1 MKPKYTVLGSGVLTL
16 TFIAWLLTASMPA
29 GVVIMLLALLNYS
42 NIYTSLAL
50 LGAAELLMILPLVV
64 YMLVTKTDI
73 RALMGNR
80 SNWKQW
86 LAASL
91 VGVFM
96 MPALQGVNVA
106 VSELFTLLGAKMPDT
121 SSMEPV
127 SVGSLLMGMAMI
139 GVTAGV
145 VEEPIFRGVVLRGI
159 GSAVGRRWAVVLTA
173 LVFAFVHMEIVGLP
187 SRFIIGIVLGFMAWR
202 SGAVL
207 PGVFAHASYNS
218 SALAVSLLFTT
229 VFRDWNGFTVI
240 QAAPD
245 AVNNII
251 TWILISLPFIVLSL
265 AAYRV
270 FARVTPKSAAWNERP
285 YARAAV
291 KPVHSL
297 PWIGIGIAS
306 LALTALTTAQ
316 MWMSQLQDMLN
327 QIAGQLR

>member
-1 MKPKYTVLGSGVLTL
+1 MKPKYSVLGSGVLTL

-29 GVVIMLLALLNYS
+29 GVVIILLALRGYS
-42 NIYTSLAL
+42 NIYASLAL
-50 LGAAELLMILPLVV
+50 LGFSELLMILPLVV
-64 YMLVTKTDI
+64 YMLVTKTSI
-73 RALMGNR
+73 QSLMGNR
-80 SNWKQW
+80 SSWKQW

-96 MPALQGVNVA
+96 MPALQGLNVA
-106 VSELFTLLGAKMPDT
+106 VSELFTLLGAQTPDT

-173 LVFAFVHMEIVGLP
+173 LVFALVHMEIVGLP
-187 SRFIIGIVLGFMAWR
+187 SRFIIGLVLGFMAWR

-207 PGVFAHASYNS
+207 PGVFAHAAYNS
-218 SALAVSLLFTT
+218 SALAVSLLFTA
-229 VFRDWNGFTVI
+229 VFRDWNGFAVI
-240 QAAPD
+240 QSAPD
-245 AVNNII
+245 SVNAILS
-251 TWILISLPFIVLSL
+251 WCLISAPFIALSF
-265 AAYRV
+265 AAYRA

-291 KPVHSL
+291 KPLHSL
-297 PWIGIGIAS
+297 PWIGIGLAG

-316 MWMSQLQDMLN
+316 MWLYKLQDLLSQM
-327 QIAGQLR
+327 AGQLR

>member
-29 GVVIMLLALLNYS
+29 GVVIMLLTLEGYS
-42 NIYTSLAL
+42 NIYVSLGL
-50 LGAAELLMILPLVV
+50 LGVSELLLILPLVV
-64 YMLVTKTDI
+64 YMLVTKTNI
-73 RALMGNR
+73 RSLMGNR

-96 MPALQGVNVA
+96 MPALQGLNVA

-139 GVTAGV
+139 GVTAGI

-173 LVFAFVHMEIVGLP
+173 LAFAFVHMEIVGLP

-207 PGVFAHASYNS
+207 PGVLAHAAYNS
-218 SALAVSLLFTT
+218 SALAVSLLFST
-229 VFRDWNGFTVI
+229 VLRDWNGFAVI
-240 QAAPD
+240 QSAPD
-245 AVNNII
+245 SVNTII
-251 TWILISLPFIVLSL
+251 TWCLISLPFIALAF

-270 FARVTPKSAAWNERP
+270 FARVTPKSAAWNDRP

-291 KPVHSL
+291 KPLHSL
-297 PWIGIGIAS
+297 PWIGIGIVS
-306 LALTALTTAQ
+306 LVLTALTTAQ
-316 MWMSQLQDMLN
+316 MWMSQLQDMLS